1 MLWLD
6 AVTDEMLSS
15 SSLEEGENAFYFHE
29 GWCSTLRWSCFIL
42 FLFLKYNYM
51 NWTAKSNNC
60 LSEK

>member
-29 GWCSTLRWSCFIL
+29 GW
-42 FLFLKYNYM
+42 
-51 NWTAKSNNC
+51 
-60 LSEK
+60 